1 MSHSAISC
9 NQVVKQYGKKRAL
22 DGINVTIPLNRV
34 VGILGP
40 NGAGKSSLFRL
51 IMGMIQPDSG
61 SVKVLGQQPGWET
74 NGDISYLPDRARWFP
89 DHTLEQAVE
98 WAEALWPEFDRD
110 KAERLAQAMKIE
122 KDVPAG
128 GMSRGQE
135 ARLMLTLCMS
145 RNVPLI
151 VLDEPFSGI
160 DVVSRERIIEGLID
174 HLSEGKQTILISTHE
189 IYETESLFDHVVF
202 LDQGKV
208 NVTGETEHLRRQ
220 HGSMESLF
228 KELYR

>member
-22 DGINVTIPLNRV
+22 DGINLTIPLNRV